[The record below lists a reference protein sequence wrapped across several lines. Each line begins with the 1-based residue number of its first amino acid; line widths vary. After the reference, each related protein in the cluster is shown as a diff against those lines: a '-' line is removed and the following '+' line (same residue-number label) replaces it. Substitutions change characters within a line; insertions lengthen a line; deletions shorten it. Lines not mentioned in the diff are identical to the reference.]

1 MKPYS
6 MVIQWSETDQLYL
19 VHLPEFP
26 TQQFVT
32 HGNTYEEAARNGQ
45 DAIDS
50 LVEWYQSQNKP
61 LPQPILA
68 EVA

>member
-45 DAIDS
+45 EAIDS
-50 LVEWYQSQNKP
+50 LVEWYKSQGKP

-68 EVA
+68 EIA

>member
-1 MKPYS
+1 MKYS
-6 MVIQWSETDQLYL
+6 MVIQWSEVDQLYL

-32 HGNTYEEAARNGQ
+32 HGSTHEKAARNGQ
-45 DAIDS
+45 EVIDS
-50 LVEWYQSQNKP
+50 LVEWYKSQNKP
-61 LPQPILA
+61 LLQPILA

>member
-32 HGNTYEEAARNGQ
+32 HVSTYEVAARNGQ
-45 DAIDS
+45 DVIDS
-50 LVEWYQSQNKP
+50 LVEWYKSQNKP

>member
-6 MVIQWSETDQLYL
+6 MVIQWSEADQLYL

-32 HGNTYEEAARNGQ
+32 HGSTYEAAARNGQ
-45 DAIDS
+45 EVIDS
-50 LVEWYQSQNKP
+50 LVEWYKSQDKP

>member
-45 DAIDS
+45 EAIDS
-50 LVEWYQSQNKP
+50 LVEWYKSQGKP

>member
-6 MVIQWSETDQLYL
+6 VVIQRSETDQLYL

-32 HGNTYEEAARNGQ
+32 HGNTYEAAARNGQ
-45 DAIDS
+45 EAIDS
-50 LVEWYQSQNKP
+50 LVEWYKSQGKT
-61 LPQPILA
+61 LPQPSLA

>member
-1 MKPYS
+1 LNNTLQNFQFS
-6 MVIQWSETDQLYL
+6 LL

-45 DAIDS
+45 EAIDS
-50 LVEWYQSQNKP
+50 LVEWYKSQGKP

>member
-1 MKPYS
+1 MNRYS
-6 MVIQWSETDQLYL
+6 MVIQWLEDDQLYL

-32 HGNTYEEAARNGQ
+32 HGKTYEEAARNGQ
-45 DAIDS
+45 DAIAS
-50 LVEWYQSQNKP
+50 LVEWYEAEGKP

-68 EVA
+68 NVA

>member
-6 MVIQWSETDQLYL
+6 MVIQWFETDQLYL

-45 DAIDS
+45 EAIDS
-50 LVEWYQSQNKP
+50 LVEWYKSQGKP

-68 EVA
+68 EIA